1 MINCLKLKKSQA
13 MKTTFDYIAVNYA
26 EYSYFIKLPKREK
39 IAFMFELFEAAEIRE
54 NGFDLSKLFGM
65 IKESI
70 DEYPEDTE
78 QEVTEYEYDVNDV
91 EKVDVIIDDENV
103 MIESNSLVALRHIV
117 YKFFESG
124 YIMIRDKET
133 EKMFRKDKVTKYL
146 RVFRI
151 IKQSN
156 TLCTN

>member
-1 MINCLKLKKSQA
+1 
-13 MKTTFDYIAVNYA
+13 MKTTFDHITVNYA
-26 EYSYFIKLPKREK
+26 EYSYFIKLSKTEK
-39 IAFMFELFEAAEIRE
+39 IAFMFEVFEAAEIRE

-70 DEYPEDTE
+70 DEYTDESDD

-91 EKVDVIIDDENV
+91 EKVDVIIDDENI

-124 YIMIRDKET
+124 YIMIRDKST
-133 EKMFRKDKVTKYL
+133 EKLFRKDKVTKYL

>member
-1 MINCLKLKKSQA
+1 
-13 MKTTFDYIAVNYA
+13 MKTTFDYITVNYA
-26 EYSYFIKLPKREK
+26 EYSYFIKLSKREK
-39 IAFMFELFEAAEIRE
+39 ILFMFELYEAAEVRE

-65 IKESI
+65 INESI
-70 DEYPEDTE
+70 NDYDTTETADEI
-78 QEVTEYEYDVNDV
+78 TEYEYELNDV
-91 EKVDVIIDDENV
+91 EKVDVIIDDENI

-124 YIMIRDKET
+124 YIMVRDKNT

-151 IKQSN
+151 VKQSN